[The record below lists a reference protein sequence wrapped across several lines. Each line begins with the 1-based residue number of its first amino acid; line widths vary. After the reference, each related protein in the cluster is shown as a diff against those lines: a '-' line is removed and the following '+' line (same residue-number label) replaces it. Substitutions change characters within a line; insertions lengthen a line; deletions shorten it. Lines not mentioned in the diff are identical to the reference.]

1 MILCQP
7 GDTEKTMSDDRKLHI
22 WVAEVETPDGCVL
35 TLSGVSAIAHHK
47 YKSGHY
53 TFLDNF
59 LNPFWQRLTDQLPLG
74 LAPNTVTA
82 VGGSCCLLSYLLT
95 AHYNFDLQQ
104 RVPDWLLLVN
114 GLCLFTYYTFDCM
127 DGKQARR
134 TKSSTPLGQLF
145 DHGMDCVCNLSH
157 VSLMQNIVGL
167 KGVPCLWLQISLQIG
182 FFQAQWEEYYTGTL
196 PHAVGNI
203 GATEVLYGIALWAVG
218 SGLGMIDR
226 TIYSQEIPQYF
237 TDYLLKLPAAPSIL
251 GNNPE
256 TTHLLHYRDLF
267 ILVWVYGYGSIAF
280 GSFLRVQS
288 QIASPKILCSALT
301 KLLSPL
307 SLCAAAIYVG
317 NELNDNLPDNNNG
330 GIRYPSLCI
339 GLVFCIITVKL
350 IVLGMARM
358 AFATLQLDII
368 PIWLILGLYR
378 LESPFMPSPATKV
391 AVLQQ
396 TFALASVA
404 YLIRLVWWTKRA
416 MDQICQRLQIQP
428 FGVVPQS
435 PSKEKKKSL

>member
-1 MILCQP
+1 MMCQP
-7 GDTEKTMSDDRKLHI
+7 SDTDQTISDDRNTHI
-22 WVAEVETPDGCVL
+22 WVVEAEIPNGCVL
-35 TLSGVSAIAHHK
+35 TPSGVSAIAHHK
-47 YKSGHY
+47 YKPGHY

-59 LNPFWQRLTDQLPLG
+59 FNPFWQRLTDQLPLG

-82 VGGSCCLLSYLLT
+82 IGGSCCLLSYLLT

-145 DHGMDCVCNLSH
+145 DHGVDCICNLSH

-167 KGVPCLWLQISLQIG
+167 KGVPCLWLQMTLQIG
-182 FFQAQWEEYYTGTL
+182 FFQAQWEEYYTGSL

-203 GATEVLYGIALWAVG
+203 GSTEVLYGIALWAIG
-218 SGLGMIDR
+218 SGLGMIGR
-226 TIYSQEIPQYF
+226 TIYSQEMPQYL

-317 NELNDNLPDNNNG
+317 HELNDGIPDNSNG

-378 LESPFMPSPATKV
+378 LESPFMPSSATKV
-391 AVLQQ
+391 VVLQQ
-396 TFALASVA
+396 LFALASVA

-416 MDQICQRLQIQP
+416 MDQICQRLEIRP

-435 PSKEKKKSL
+435 PSKEKKKTS